1 MRRALLCGS
10 GRGLWGRAQQGG
22 WRRRFD
28 CHVRAQA
35 ELAREAVSDV
45 ERESRA
51 CEEQARADGLRLVS
65 TERLCA
71 RGPAE
76 IVSERWRVPRLDC
89 GVRSTEDAPRYLIT
103 RTEVRFKKQR
113 NTRPATGRGHVHRD
127 PQTLTV
133 GGTAYTLH
141 TQTHTQTH
149 VLDLPYLTRS

>member
-89 GVRSTEDAPRYLIT
+89 GVRSTEDAPYLIT

-113 NTRPATGRGHVHRD
+113 NTRPHLGRGHVPTRD
-127 PQTLTV
+127 PSV
-133 GGTAYTLH
+133 PRRSAVH

>member
-65 TERLCA
+65 IERLCA

-76 IVSERWRVPRLDC
+76 IVSERWRVPRL
-89 GVRSTEDAPRYLIT
+89 RSAVDGGCAL
-103 RTEVRFKKQR
+103 FNHK
-113 NTRPATGRGHVHRD
+113 TGRVR
-127 PQTLTV
+127 
-133 GGTAYTLH
+133 
-141 TQTHTQTH
+141 
-149 VLDLPYLTRS
+149 